1 MKKKFYLFIV
11 LGIFALAIVGVLLY
25 WGLRED
31 TERVTPGV
39 KFEAPK
45 YYVIKD
51 GPDGKIVENKHA
63 GITFKAPTGWNVE
76 KKEIGP
82 DEWIVNFTSSDA
94 TMNESGLL
102 TGGCG
107 ISALIEYHKVTFR
120 SVEDRINDPERFS
133 QEISGNYEVADIDG
147 HKALKR
153 ILDRPEWGTAVAIQ
167 LPFQNKIYSFDI
179 LLLPAEKERCSA
191 LVDEFLAEISIN

>member
-1 MKKKFYLFIV
+1 MKKKFYFLFL
-11 LGIFALAIVGVLLY
+11 LGFFVLAIVGVLLY

-82 DEWIVNFTSSDA
+82 DEWIVNFNSPDIT
-94 TMNESGLL
+94 TNESGLL
-102 TGGCG
+102 ASGCG
-107 ISALIEYHKVTFR
+107 FSAWIEYHEATFR
-120 SVEDRINDPERFS
+120 SVVNRINDPERYS
-133 QEISGNYEVADIDG
+133 KEISGTYEVLQID
-147 HKALKR
+147 KFSALKMVLSR
-153 ILDRPEWGTAVAIQ
+153 EGFGKIASIQ
-167 LPFQNKIYSFDI
+167 IPKDGKIYKLDTMF
-179 LLLPAEKERCSA
+179 LPGEEQRCSGA
-191 LVDEFLAEISIN
+191 FDAFLAEISIN